1 MRRRCRTSSAK
12 VLMTKVRMIEIWHR
26 FPKFVLGYVLT
37 FVATLVLCV
46 MIPDLLDAAKA
57 ASSEANV
64 FRKLFFAMTFFTIGV
79 VSNFRKLWEEGIGR
93 LAAIYAICLF
103 GFIIWVGL
111 VISWV
116 FFHGVTPPLA
126 GG

>member
-1 MRRRCRTSSAK
+1 M
-12 VLMTKVRMIEIWHR
+12 
-26 FPKFVLGYVLT
+26 
-37 FVATLVLCV
+37 LVLLII
-46 MIPDLLDAAKA
+46 IPDLLDAAKG
-57 ASSEANV
+57 ASDEANV
-64 FRKLFFAMTFFTIGV
+64 FRKLFFAMTFFAIGV

-116 FFHGVTPPLA
+116 FFHGVTPPVVS
-126 GG
+126 G